1 MSSLGRWVNE
11 EGVVSAPR
19 AHNNLP
25 ESLDY
30 EALENDVYRG
40 EHYHHPSRRHF
51 YGCVARLPA
60 SAAGR
65 PERATTPVPPHGV
78 TVVDADTERSLAS
91 SVSHTPLCCT
101 NSFLASSQTSF

>member
-1 MSSLGRWVNE
+1 VNE
-11 EGVVSAPR
+11 EGVPAPPR

-51 YGCVARLPA
+51 YGCVARLTA
-60 SAAGR
+60 SAGVGGHNAPQHLR
-65 PERATTPVPPHGV
+65 HLMVTAVDAERAVSPAAFRTPSRAP
-78 TVVDADTERSLAS
+78 S
-91 SVSHTPLCCT
+91 CT
-101 NSFLASSQTSF
+101 NSFLPRLHAP